1 MFWRLFLFSLKS
13 LKTITS
19 VFLVGVFDPTI
30 LLFTEKICYKRAKLL
45 PFCLPIAYAS
55 VLMSSTS
62 AITSASSDRDF
73 SHLSLWSYLSALSL
87 PSMSKIR
94 SWESPI
100 IFYET
105 HAPLV
110 VIKLL
115 LFMSRTL
122 KSVPNRRLNNVP
134 TQVYLSGK
142 ALTFA
147 GALGTDHRNGAVLLT
162 ESKQVIWGQ
171 EIVKRLSTKARWWGH
186 IWQGCA
192 YLYSRLRSITC
203 TLSLVLSIF
212 PIRII

>member
-1 MFWRLFLFSLKS
+1 VLWRLFLFSLKS
-13 LKTITS
+13 LKTITK

-30 LLFTEKICYKRAKLL
+30 LLFTEKITFKRAKLL
-45 PFCLPIAYAS
+45 PFSLPTAYVS
-55 VLMSSTS
+55 VLTSSTS
-62 AITSASSDRDF
+62 AITSASRDRDF
-73 SHLSLWSYLSALSL
+73 SHFSFLPWSYLFLLSL

-100 IFYET
+100 FFCDT

-110 VIKLL
+110 VIKLS
-115 LFMSRTL
+115 LFMSRTS
-122 KSVPNRRLNNVP
+122 KFVPNRWLNNVP

-186 IWQGCA
+186 IWQGRA
-192 YLYSRLRSITC
+192 YLYSRL
-203 TLSLVLSIF
+203 
-212 PIRII
+212 

>member
-1 MFWRLFLFSLKS
+1 
-13 LKTITS
+13 
-19 VFLVGVFDPTI
+19 
-30 LLFTEKICYKRAKLL
+30 
-45 PFCLPIAYAS
+45 
-55 VLMSSTS
+55 MSSTS

-100 IFYET
+100 LFYDT
-105 HAPLV
+105 HAPFV
-110 VIKLL
+110 VIKLS
-115 LFMSRTL
+115 LFMFRTL
-122 KSVPNRRLNNVP
+122 KFVLNSWLNNVP

-147 GALGTDHRNGAVLLT
+147 GTLGTDHRNGAVLLT

-171 EIVKRLSTKARWWGH
+171 EIFKRLSTKARWWGH
-186 IWQGCA
+186 IWQGRA
-192 YLYSRLRSITC
+192 YLYSRLSSITC

>member
-1 MFWRLFLFSLKS
+1 VLDSL
-13 LKTITS
+13 
-19 VFLVGVFDPTI
+19 I
-30 LLFTEKICYKRAKLL
+30 LLFTEKITFKRAKLL
-45 PFCLPIAYAS
+45 PFSLPTAYAS

-73 SHLSLWSYLSALSL
+73 SHFSFLSFLSVLSL

-100 IFYET
+100 LFYDT

-110 VIKLL
+110 VIKLS
-115 LFMSRTL
+115 LFMCRTSN
-122 KSVPNRRLNNVP
+122 SVPNRWLNIVP

-162 ESKQVIWGQ
+162 ESEQVIWGQ
-171 EIVKRLSTKARWWGH
+171 EIFKRLSTKARWWGH
-186 IWQGCA
+186 IWQGRA
-192 YLYSRLRSITC
+192 YLYLRLKSITC